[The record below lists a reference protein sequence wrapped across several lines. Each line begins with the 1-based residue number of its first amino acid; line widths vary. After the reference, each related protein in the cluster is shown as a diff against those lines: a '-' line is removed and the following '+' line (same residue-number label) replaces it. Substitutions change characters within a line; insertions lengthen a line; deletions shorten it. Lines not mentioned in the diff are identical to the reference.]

1 MKVHLQVKH
10 VDGAYKIVDL
20 SEDKEE
26 NSGESGVNGDS
37 SSDPVVGKIY
47 KGSGNGGG
55 INTEIIISFLENH
68 QCTCVSDWYQ
78 TYSSP
83 KSIKG
88 NYEVKNNQV
97 VVSCKDNDGTEYKF
111 EFDIKSNGRV
121 IEFNHSAPEMG
132 GTMGNDFMSLEIQ

>member
-1 MKVHLQVKH
+1 M
-10 VDGAYKIVDL
+10 
-20 SEDKEE
+20 SE
-26 NSGESGVNGDS
+26 VNEDS
-37 SSDPVVGKIY
+37 SSDSFVGKVY

-55 INTEIIISFLENH
+55 INTEMKISFLDNH

-78 TYSSP
+78 AYSSP

-97 VVSCKDNDGTEYKF
+97 VVSCKDNDGIEYKF
-111 EFDIKSNGRV
+111 EFDIKSDGRV
-121 IEFNHSAPEMG
+121 IEFNHSDPEMG